1 MFNKDNVLERASRAI
16 GNCIYSVYGGVGYF
30 TDIEDNCFYAD
41 IYDSPSRDINKMSD
55 EEAKKHL
62 LKSIKVPFEI
72 LDNASIAEFKAIDDI
87 VSAVEKIVYNNLDN

>member
-1 MFNKDNVLERASRAI
+1 MFNNDNVLERVSRAI
-16 GNCIYSVYGGVGYF
+16 SNCIYSNYGGIGYF
-30 TDIEDNCFYAD
+30 TDIDDNYFYVD

-72 LDNASIAEFKAIDDI
+72 SSNASIAEFKAIDDI
-87 VSAVEKIVYNNLDN
+87 VSAIEKIVYNNLDN